1 MSERTVSEPTLDPA
15 DWSALRAV
23 FHQAVDD
30 GIAHLQ
36 GALDAPV
43 WVPPPEEAK
52 ALLHEPMPQGATP
65 VAEVYEQFKT
75 QVLPYGVGN
84 VRPAFYGW
92 VHGAGNAEG
101 VLGDLMAAFMNC
113 NVGGRAHMANE
124 LERTVVDWCKEL
136 TGLPPEASG
145 LLTSGTSM
153 ATVIAMTV
161 ARTRHADGDVGR
173 EGVAVACKGMVGY
186 TSSEAH
192 SCLSKAFDMIGLG
205 RNALRLVPVNA
216 DREMDCD
223 ALEAM
228 IAADRAAGL
237 KPFMVA
243 ATVGTVNTGATD
255 DIARVAGIAKSE
267 GLWFHVDAAF
277 GIGALF
283 SPAHRERAGAMREA
297 DSIGFDFH
305 KWFQVPYDAGIAL
318 IRDGRAHYATFS
330 GRKEYL
336 ASSERGLAAGEP
348 WFCDYGPELSR
359 TFRAL
364 KVWFTLKSH
373 GFEGIAAIVNKNI
386 AQAAHLAEKVE
397 AQPKLEILSPTRL
410 NIVCFRHLGAP
421 GMDDKALNAL
431 NKDIVADLQEAG
443 IAAPSTTTL
452 NGRTAIRVCLVN
464 HRTRTSDLDTLLAA
478 VLDIG
483 QRRTS
488 TASAA

>member
-1 MSERTVSEPTLDPA
+1 MRDTLDPA

-23 FHQAVDD
+23 FHAAVDD
-30 GIAHLQ
+30 GLAHLE

-43 WVPPPEEAK
+43 WLAPPESDK
-52 ALLHEPMPQGATP
+52 AALREPLPHGPTP
-65 VAEVYEQFKT
+65 VEEVYARFRQH
-75 QVLPYGVGN
+75 VLPYGVGN

-136 TGLPPEASG
+136 TGLPAEASG

-161 ARTRHADGDVGR
+161 ARTVHATGDVGR
-173 EGVAVACKGMVGY
+173 LGVAAAGAGLVGY

-192 SCLSKAFDMIGLG
+192 SCLAKAFDLIGLG
-205 RNALRLVPVNA
+205 RDALRLVPVNA
-216 DREMDCD
+216 EREMDCD
-223 ALEAM
+223 ALEAQ

-237 KPFMVA
+237 KPFVIA

-255 DIARVAGIAKSE
+255 DIARVAAIARREK
-267 GLWFHVDAAF
+267 LWFHVDAAF
-277 GIGALF
+277 GIGALL
-283 SPAHRERAGAMREA
+283 SPAHRERAQAMAQAE
-297 DSIGFDFH
+297 SIAFDFH
-305 KWFQVPYDAGIAL
+305 KWFQVPYDAGIVM
-318 IRDGRAHYATFS
+318 IRDGKAHSATFS

-336 ASSERGLAAGEP
+336 ATSERGLAAGEP

-364 KVWFTLKSH
+364 KVWFTLKTH
-373 GFEGIAAIVNKNI
+373 GLDGIAAVVRKNI
-386 AQAAHLAEKVE
+386 AQAAHLDAEVRKQ
-397 AQPKLEILSPTRL
+397 AGTLELLAPTSL
-410 NIVCFRHLGAP
+410 NIVCFRHLGRP
-421 GMDDKALNAL
+421 GMDTAALNRL
-431 NKDIVADLQEAG
+431 NKEIVADLQEAG

-452 NGRTAIRVCLVN
+452 DGKTAIRVCLVN
-464 HRTRTSDLDTLLAA
+464 HRTRTSDLDTLLGAILDLGARRLATAA
-478 VLDIG
+478 
-483 QRRTS
+483 
-488 TASAA
+488 